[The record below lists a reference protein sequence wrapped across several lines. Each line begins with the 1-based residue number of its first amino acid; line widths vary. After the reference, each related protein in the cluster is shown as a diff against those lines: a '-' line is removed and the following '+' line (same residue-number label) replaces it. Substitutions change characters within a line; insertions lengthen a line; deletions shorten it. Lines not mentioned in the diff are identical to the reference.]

1 MTSSSNGSMKAN
13 VCYWWLQRCQ
23 QDAQGKQSTLDCATG
38 QLTNVRKEAEDL
50 RQQLKVQQQE
60 SSDAKK
66 AEADAN
72 AALAEAVKV
81 C

>member
-1 MTSSSNGSMKAN
+1 M
-13 VCYWWLQRCQ
+13 
-23 QDAQGKQSTLDCATG
+23 LDCATG
-38 QLTNVRKEAEDL
+38 QLTNVIKEAEDL
-50 RQQLKVQQQE
+50 RQQLKVQQRE